1 MDINGAA
8 VLVTGASGG
17 LGREFVRQALDRGAR
32 RVYATTRRP
41 LEWEDDRV
49 VPLVVDVGDEGA
61 IAAAAEAASDTTVVV
76 NNAGTFTGGSLLTQ
90 PADEIQEMFS
100 TNVFGAL
107 NVARAFAPVLERNRG
122 GALLNVHSILSWTV
136 FPGGGAYA
144 ATKAAFWA
152 LTNALRLELAP
163 RGTLVTGLHL
173 GYTDTPMIESFDVDK
188 NDPANVVRVALDGLR
203 DGRYE
208 VIADEM
214 TDRVRHLLSAPLEEQ
229 FPVLVR

>member
-1 MDINGAA
+1 
-8 VLVTGASGG
+8 
-17 LGREFVRQALDRGAR
+17 
-32 RVYATTRRP
+32 
-41 LEWEDDRV
+41 
-49 VPLVVDVGDEGA
+49 
-61 IAAAAEAASDTTVVV
+61 VVV

-107 NVARAFAPVLERNRG
+107 NVARAFAPVLERNGG

-214 TDRVRHLLSAPLEEQ
+214 TDRVRHLLSEPLRFDGSVRSGGFCWASCSRPRTRFDLGIRCDPGGTRGSPEGPRSLRAPSAPAGLRTLGTRRAPGRR
-229 FPVLVR
+229 FRRPPRRSGR